1 MRRRLL
7 SHPARLLPMAFLIV
21 VVIGAVL
28 LMLPVSRTNDSGLPG
43 MTAAFTSVG
52 ALTGGLPIVDTGTYW
67 SPFGQV
73 VILLLIQI
81 GGFGIMTLAT
91 SLALLVNHRLGL
103 RTTLVAQ
110 AETSV
115 SLGDVRKIL
124 RRIVVMTVA
133 IESVTAL
140 VLTLRYWIGY
150 DDSIGDSLWRGV
162 FHAVSAFN
170 NAGFSL
176 DSTSLVGFVSDAWVI
191 VPICV
196 AAILGGIGFPVLVEL
211 GRRAGRPREWTV
223 HTRLTVYGS
232 IALLVFGALMFL
244 GFEWTNDA
252 TIGPLSPGGKLLA
265 SFTGSVM
272 PRTTGFNSVDYGSV
286 QPETLAV
293 TDGLMFI
300 GGGSAS
306 TAGGIKVSTFF
317 LLAFVIWAEVRGE
330 RDVNVGPRR
339 ISSATQRQA
348 LTVALLSVGVI
359 AVGTVILLP
368 LTDRAFDAVVF
379 EAISAFSTVGLTT
392 GITPDLSNSAQ
403 VVVMVLMFIG
413 RVGPITAASALALR
427 SRHRLYQLPEER
439 PIVG

>member
-115 SLGDVRKIL
+115 SLGDVRQIL

-140 VLTLRYWIGY
+140 VG
-150 DDSIGDSLWRGV
+150 RGV
-162 FHAVSAFN
+162 GPS
-170 NAGFSL
+170 
-176 DSTSLVGFVSDAWVI
+176 
-191 VPICV
+191 
-196 AAILGGIGFPVLVEL
+196 
-211 GRRAGRPREWTV
+211 PRL
-223 HTRLTVYGS
+223 R
-232 IALLVFGALMFL
+232 
-244 GFEWTNDA
+244 
-252 TIGPLSPGGKLLA
+252 
-265 SFTGSVM
+265 
-272 PRTTGFNSVDYGSV
+272 NS
-286 QPETLAV
+286 
-293 TDGLMFI
+293 
-300 GGGSAS
+300 
-306 TAGGIKVSTFF
+306 
-317 LLAFVIWAEVRGE
+317 
-330 RDVNVGPRR
+330 
-339 ISSATQRQA
+339 
-348 LTVALLSVGVI
+348 
-359 AVGTVILLP
+359 
-368 LTDRAFDAVVF
+368 
-379 EAISAFSTVGLTT
+379 
-392 GITPDLSNSAQ
+392 
-403 VVVMVLMFIG
+403 
-413 RVGPITAASALALR
+413 
-427 SRHRLYQLPEER
+427 
-439 PIVG
+439 

>member
-7 SHPARLLPMAFLIV
+7 SHPARLLPVAFLIV

-115 SLGDVRKIL
+115 SLGDVRQIL

-150 DDSIGDSLWRGV
+150 DDPIGDSIWRGV

-176 DSTSLVGFVSDAWVI
+176 DSASLVGFVSDAWVI
-191 VPICV
+191 IPICV

-317 LLAFVIWAEVRGE
+317 LLAFVIWSEVRGE
-330 RDVNVGPRR
+330 RDVNVGARR

-379 EAISAFSTVGLTT
+379 ESISAFSTVGLTT

>member
-7 SHPARLLPMAFLIV
+7 SHPARLLPVAFLIV

-115 SLGDVRKIL
+115 SLGDVRQIL

-150 DDSIGDSLWRGV
+150 DDSIGDSIWRGV

-176 DSTSLVGFVSDAWVI
+176 DSASLVGFVSDAWVI
-191 VPICV
+191 IPICV

-317 LLAFVIWAEVRGE
+317 LLAFVIWSEVRGE
-330 RDVNVGPRR
+330 RDVNVGARR

-368 LTDRAFDAVVF
+368 LTDRTFDAVVF
-379 EAISAFSTVGLTT
+379 EAVSAFSTVGLTT

>member
-7 SHPARLLPMAFLIV
+7 SHPARLLPVAFLAV
-21 VVIGAVL
+21 VVAGTL
-28 LMLPVSRTNDSGLPG
+28 LLTLPVSRTNESGTPG

-67 SPFGQV
+67 TPFGQL

-115 SLGDVRKIL
+115 NLGDVRHIV
-124 RRIVVMTVA
+124 RRIVMMTLV
-133 IESVTAL
+133 IEAVTAL
-140 VLTLRYWIGY
+140 VLTLRYWLGY
-150 DDSIGDSLWRGV
+150 DDPFGRALWHGV
-162 FHAVSAFN
+162 FHSVSAFN

-176 DSTSLVGFVSDAWVI
+176 DSTSLMGFAGDAWVI

-196 AAILGGIGFPVLVEL
+196 AAILGGLGFPVLVEL
-211 GRRAGRPREWTV
+211 MRRARRPREWTV

-232 IALLVFGALMFL
+232 AVLLVFGALMFL
-244 GFEWTNDA
+244 GFEWSNDA
-252 TIGPLSPGGKLLA
+252 TIGQFGPGGKLLA
-265 SFTGSVM
+265 ALAGTVM
-272 PRTTGFNSVDYGSV
+272 PRTAGFNSVDYGSV

-348 LTVALLSVGVI
+348 LTVALLSLGVI
-359 AVGTVILLP
+359 AVGTTILLP

-379 EAISAFSTVGLTT
+379 ESISAFSTVGLTT

-427 SRHRLYQLPEER
+427 SRRRLYQLPEER

>member
-7 SHPARLLPMAFLIV
+7 SHPARLLPVAFLIV
-21 VVIGAVL
+21 VVVGAVL

-52 ALTGGLPIVDTGTYW
+52 ALTGGLPIVDTATYW

-115 SLGDVRKIL
+115 SLGDVRQIL
-124 RRIVVMTVA
+124 RRIVIMTVA
-133 IESVTAL
+133 VEAVTAL

-317 LLAFVIWAEVRGE
+317 LLAFVIWSEVRGE
-330 RDVNVGPRR
+330 RDVNVGARR

-368 LTDRAFDAVVF
+368 LTDRTFDAVVF